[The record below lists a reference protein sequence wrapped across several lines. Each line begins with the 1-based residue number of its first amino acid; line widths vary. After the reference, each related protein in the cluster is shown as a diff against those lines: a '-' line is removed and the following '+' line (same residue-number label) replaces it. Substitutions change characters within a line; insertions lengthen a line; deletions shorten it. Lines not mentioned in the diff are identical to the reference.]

1 MNKGGEELSM
11 TQLFDRLNI
20 RDLSVAERI
29 QLVGEIW
36 DSIAEDGG
44 EVEITEAQW
53 EEIERRLALY
63 RANPEIAVPWD
74 AVKRRVLE

>member
-1 MNKGGEELSM
+1 M